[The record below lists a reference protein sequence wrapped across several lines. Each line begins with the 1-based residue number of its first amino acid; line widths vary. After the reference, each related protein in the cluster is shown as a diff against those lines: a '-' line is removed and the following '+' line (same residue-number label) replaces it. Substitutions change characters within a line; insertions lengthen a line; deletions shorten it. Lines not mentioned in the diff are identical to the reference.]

1 MIEKILLE
9 IEKRYSIL
17 CSNCSTS
24 TRNRHGKII
33 ECLLEKYPETKK
45 YWAYFP
51 NEYFWCN
58 RFKLIEIEN
67 YPKQKRLQTFIDPLT
82 NLNNAPNISGLYFF
96 GQTAVNPHTHKEHYW
111 VKIGLS
117 ENISK
122 RVKSYKTA
130 CPMLFTIAYKEINE
144 NLVTEEALYQSLIK
158 QVALFDCQN
167 NTEWFKVDK
176 ETYMEMCDKKFDY
189 FSQTP

>member
-1 MIEKILLE
+1 MIEEILLE

-33 ECLLEKYPETKK
+33 RCLLEEYPETKN
-45 YWAYFP
+45 YWAYLP

-58 RFKLIEIEN
+58 RFRLIEIEN
-67 YPKQKRLQTFIDPLT
+67 YPKQKKLPTYVDPLT

-96 GQTAVNPHTHKEHYW
+96 GQTVFNPHTHEEHYW

-117 ENISK
+117 GDMPT
-122 RVKSYKTA
+122 RMKSYKTD
-130 CPMLFTIAYKEINE
+130 CPMLFVIGYKEINE
-144 NLVTEEALYQSLIK
+144 NLDDEEALCQSLIK
-158 QVALFDCQN
+158 QVALFDNQN
-167 NTEWFKVDK
+167 NDEWFKVDK
-176 ETYMEMCDKKFDY
+176 EIYLEMCEKKFDY
-189 FSQTP
+189 FSQTS